1 MEPNASPNAAHS
13 QPPVARPAPRREALD
28 NPWIILGLLFGV
40 TLFLGLPLLWIS
52 RGFSTLG
59 KVVVTI
65 AVLLWSALLLW
76 VFWLIM
82 LWCYMR
88 LRDAFA
94 PPGAG
99 LQAARVPHM
108 AAPPL

>member
-1 MEPNASPNAAHS
+1 MEPPASPPDPRS
-13 QPPVARPAPRREALD
+13 QPLAAPPAPRREALD

-65 AVLLWSALLLW
+65 AVLLWSALILW

-82 LWCYMR
+82 LWCYVR
-88 LRDAFA
+88 LRDALA

-99 LQAARVPHM
+99 LQAARAPHA
-108 AAPPL
+108 AAPSL